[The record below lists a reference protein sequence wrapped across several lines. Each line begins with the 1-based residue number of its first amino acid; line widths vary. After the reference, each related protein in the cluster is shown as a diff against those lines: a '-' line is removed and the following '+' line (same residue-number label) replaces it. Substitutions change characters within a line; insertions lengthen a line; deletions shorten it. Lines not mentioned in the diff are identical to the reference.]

1 VSFVR
6 KAGYMASDK
15 RVTFPPSSLFL
26 FSGDVPQFSDQPKV
40 RRPDDEGPSRMGD
53 EGCPNEDPSV
63 DDATGYSKEE
73 EEATSASCEEFL

>member
-1 VSFVR
+1 
-6 KAGYMASDK
+6 MTSDK
-15 RVTFPPSSLFL
+15 RVTFPPPSLFL
-26 FSGDVPQFSDQPKV
+26 FSGDVRRFSDQPKV

-53 EGCPNEDPSV
+53 EGCLNESPSV